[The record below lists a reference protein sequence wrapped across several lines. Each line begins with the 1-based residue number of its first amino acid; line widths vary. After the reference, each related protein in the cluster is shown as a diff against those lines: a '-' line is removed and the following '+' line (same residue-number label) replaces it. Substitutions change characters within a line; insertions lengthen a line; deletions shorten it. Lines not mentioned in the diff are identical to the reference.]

1 MDFDVLLK
9 MTIFSLIPI
18 LILFGTLSSSA
29 EILPKGVTIKTTKA
43 GEAVIGLDKDTT
55 VSIVQNKKNGIL
67 LAVSNLNGILQT
79 LQINDGGKTPVG
91 VDYLSADK
99 AKIVIV
105 RDKEKFPY
113 IFDNDGNGIPDMK
126 IDLNKEGK
134 LVKYKLK
141 KIEWEEVKKAQKN
154 PIKTK

>member
-1 MDFDVLLK
+1 M
-9 MTIFSLIPI
+9 M
-18 LILFGTLSSSA
+18 
-29 EILPKGVTIKTTKA
+29 E
-43 GEAVIGLDKDTT
+43 
-55 VSIVQNKKNGIL
+55 KKP
-67 LAVSNLNGILQT
+67 
-79 LQINDGGKTPVG
+79 PVG